1 MPVKEL
7 FPWDS
12 FPFRLE
18 LKDRVAWFQ
27 CQEHMDKE
35 IARYNLKPKEYK
47 KLAKRGHKIQ
57 KPEKP
62 EKPKNKKKSDLVKSK
77 KQNLKRTN
85 LLHSKVMKF
94 ETLSFEKLPKL
105 LHPKMK

>member
-35 IARYNLKPKEYK
+35 IAS
-47 KLAKRGHKIQ
+47 II
-57 KPEKP
+57 
-62 EKPKNKKKSDLVKSK
+62 SDLGLQEVS
-77 KQNLKRTN
+77 
-85 LLHSKVMKF
+85 
-94 ETLSFEKLPKL
+94 
-105 LHPKMK
+105 

>member
-27 CQEHMDKE
+27 CQEHMEKE
-35 IARYNLKPKEYK
+35 IARYNLKPKDYK
-47 KLAKRGHKIQ
+47 KSAKRGHKIQ

-62 EKPKNKKKSDLVKSK
+62 KNKKKSDSVKPK
-77 KQNLKRTN
+77 KQNLKRIN
-85 LLHSKVMKF
+85 LLHSKAMKF
-94 ETLSFEKLPKL
+94 ETLSFEKMPKL